1 MISYKVQL
9 IFQNEK
15 EENDIKDFLFEST
28 KVINRCFELLYH
40 LKDKK
45 ISLKEAHQICYNK
58 LKEEFPNL
66 PVQTIIK
73 SYKEVIGIYK
83 SIKSNKHEIETCP
96 VRKKIKLQL
105 DKRLYSNF
113 TINSIWLTNPKTPNK
128 RIKVSLLL
136 YNKLIE
142 MFNKYEI
149 GDPNLIIINNKIYL
163 QIPFKLPELTL
174 KNLDTI
180 AYDLGIKR
188 LVVSSKG
195 EIIDDKNYKKQKRKI
210 RYLKRRLQSKGTKSA
225 KRKLKKVKNKEK
237 NHSKNFNHLLA
248 NKMLNCNESIIV
260 LEDLTKI
267 KQNTKNFKG
276 TKIKNTK
283 HNNRLNQV
291 SFSALKNILL
301 YKALFLGKEIV
312 TVSPAFTSQD
322 DCRNIE
328 RGVRQGRRYFTSD
341 NKVFDSDG
349 TLKRQAVCQ
358 PANRSE
364 SLLLTTSQA
373 L

>member
-83 SIKSNKHEIETCP
+83 SIKSNKHKIETYP

-128 RIKVSLLL
+128 RIK
-136 YNKLIE
+136 
-142 MFNKYEI
+142 
-149 GDPNLIIINNKIYL
+149 
-163 QIPFKLPELTL
+163 
-174 KNLDTI
+174 
-180 AYDLGIKR
+180 
-188 LVVSSKG
+188 
-195 EIIDDKNYKKQKRKI
+195 
-210 RYLKRRLQSKGTKSA
+210 
-225 KRKLKKVKNKEK
+225 
-237 NHSKNFNHLLA
+237 
-248 NKMLNCNESIIV
+248 
-260 LEDLTKI
+260 
-267 KQNTKNFKG
+267 
-276 TKIKNTK
+276 
-283 HNNRLNQV
+283 V

-341 NKVFDSDG
+341 NKVFDSDWNAAINIQQRYKRTPFSVLPFDG
-349 TLKRQAVCQ
+349 TLKRQVVCQ
-358 PANRSE
+358 PANHSK